1 MNCSATP
8 PRSRCP
14 TEAVETSPQN
24 IHPPQDNTIDVTPT
38 KAIKDWTWSDILV
51 SPEHTNPCV
60 RKAKKKT
67 VGATVPCSCLADA
80 NVCIKTWYLRFK
92 KDEKG

>member
-1 MNCSATP
+1 MNCSATSP
-8 PRSRCP
+8 PSQCP

-67 VGATVPCSCLADA
+67 VGATIHDRQFMDG
-80 NVCIKTWYLRFK
+80 IKLNSNLCVR
-92 KDEKG
+92 